1 MVTPDKFRQLALSFP
16 DAVEQPHF
24 ERRSFRVKKKIFAT
38 LDEQQNLACLKL
50 SETDQDI
57 FSLAAISAIYPVPN
71 KWGKHGWTNVELEKV
86 EEELVR
92 DVLGK
97 AYIFV

>member
-1 MVTPDKFRQLALSFP
+1 MISIDDFRKMAIFFPEVT
-16 DAVEQPHF
+16 EQPHF
-24 ERRSFRVKKKIFAT
+24 ERTSFRVKNKIFAT
-38 LDEQQNLACLKL
+38 LDAPKNLACLKL

-57 FSLAAISAIYPVPN
+57 FSLAAKGAIYPVPN

-92 DVLGK
+92 EALEK
-97 AYIFV
+97 AYGNV